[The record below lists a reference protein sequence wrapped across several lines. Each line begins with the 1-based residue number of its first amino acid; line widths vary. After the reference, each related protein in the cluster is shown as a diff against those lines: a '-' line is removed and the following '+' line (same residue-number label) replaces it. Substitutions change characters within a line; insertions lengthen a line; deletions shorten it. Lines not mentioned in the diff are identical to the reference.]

1 MCVFR
6 NEYSEGGKREGESEL
21 RDKEQAELGS
31 PARLC
36 LFPSLSPVAG
46 PAAWLLPP
54 GPAPASVY
62 GLKACDLKAECWRPS
77 DEWFSMNGSFINFTH
92 C

>member
-36 LFPSLSPVAG
+36 LFPSLSPV
-46 PAAWLLPP
+46 P
-54 GPAPASVY
+54 GPSCCSAAPSWPGPSLCIWAESVRFE
-62 GLKACDLKAECWRPS
+62 GRVLAAQR
-77 DEWFSMNGSFINFTH
+77 
-92 C
+92 